1 VCRCVFS
8 FPPPPPPLGKCAEN
22 IHIIYEIYKV
32 SKYISHLSPLTYHHQ
47 PASTKRSRLDFP
59 CFPDGKPLPQHRPLL
74 PTSNRSNML
83 ISSTAVLPSLEIDC
97 FAALPGL
104 FVRSNPPWHELSL
117 PIVSPVSAAWST
129 NAWMWRSFEAW
140 DLLQMLLSDE
150 FFLDAMILPS
160 LRAALQ
166 TTETKSPVEK

>member
-1 VCRCVFS
+1 
-8 FPPPPPPLGKCAEN
+8 
-22 IHIIYEIYKV
+22 
-32 SKYISHLSPLTYHHQ
+32 
-47 PASTKRSRLDFP
+47 
-59 CFPDGKPLPQHRPLL
+59 
-74 PTSNRSNML
+74 ML
-83 ISSTAVLPSLEIDC
+83 VSSTAALPSLEIDC

-104 FVRSNPPWHELSL
+104 FVRSNPPLPELSL
-117 PIVSPVSAAWST
+117 PIVSRVSAAWST

-150 FFLDAMILPS
+150 IFLDAIILPS